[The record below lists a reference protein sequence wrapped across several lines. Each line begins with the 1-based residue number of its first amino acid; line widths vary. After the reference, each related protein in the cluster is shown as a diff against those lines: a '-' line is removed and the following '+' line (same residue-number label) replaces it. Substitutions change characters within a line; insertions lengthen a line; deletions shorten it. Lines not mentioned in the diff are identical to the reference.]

1 MNLIVLAHK
10 FITSVLYEKKDRG
23 LCNCG
28 FIAALTRLAMQM
40 IVKVVAQKLSRAS
53 LCEIV

>member
-1 MNLIVLAHK
+1 MNLLILAHK
-10 FITSVLYEKKDRG
+10 FITRVLYEEKDRG

-28 FIAALTRLAMQM
+28 FIATLTRLALQM